1 MSRDDGSDRKA
12 GNRTSS
18 SPKSKKITVER
29 IVETRV
35 ERVTIE
41 DVSSGET
48 RAGAGASG
56 PRDETDNSQ
65 RNSSSLVI
73 EASSNRF
80 SDLRVR
86 LLSALALLTLGVVAL
101 WLGGRAFEAVI
112 VVSAG
117 LMTWELARLG
127 DPGRPGLAVVIALA
141 TAASIAGAIE
151 RPLLPESAVIIL
163 GPALFLI
170 TPRRD
175 KLLAAFW
182 TLLVA
187 MATVQLVEAR
197 TTSLPSALFLLGVVI
212 VADAAGYF
220 AGRLIG
226 GPKIW
231 PVLSPKKTWSGTVAG
246 WVAATLWAV
255 LLSEWIVA
263 DPAWALV
270 ALAPVLALAGQ
281 LADLFESWMK
291 RRAGVKDISNL
302 IPGHGG
308 LMDRFDALTGAAALG
323 MALEW
328 LRQAMGG

>member
-1 MSRDDGSDRKA
+1 MSESERPGPPADRFA
-12 GNRTSS
+12 
-18 SPKSKKITVER
+18 
-29 IVETRV
+29 
-35 ERVTIE
+35 
-41 DVSSGET
+41 
-48 RAGAGASG
+48 
-56 PRDETDNSQ
+56 
-65 RNSSSLVI
+65 
-73 EASSNRF
+73 
-80 SDLRVR
+80 DLRVR
-86 LLSALALLTLGVVAL
+86 LISAAALLTLGVVSL
-101 WLGGRAFEAVI
+101 WLGGWAFEAVI
-112 VVSAG
+112 VASAG

-127 DPGRPGLAVVIALA
+127 DPGRPGLAVVIAVA
-141 TAASIAGAIE
+141 TAASVLGAIAQ
-151 RPLLPESAVIIL
+151 PLLPESAVIVL
-163 GPALFLI
+163 GPALFLV

-212 VADAAGYF
+212 VSDAAGYF

-231 PVLSPKKTWSGTVAG
+231 PALSPKKTWSGTVAG
-246 WVAATLWAV
+246 WLAATLWAA
-255 LLSEWIVA
+255 LLSRWIVA
-263 DPAWALV
+263 DPPWALV

-281 LADLFESWMK
+281 LADLYESWMK

-328 LRQAMGG
+328 LRQGLGG

>member
-1 MSRDDGSDRKA
+1 MTKTGRPGPGA
-12 GNRTSS
+12 
-18 SPKSKKITVER
+18 ER
-29 IVETRV
+29 F
-35 ERVTIE
+35 
-41 DVSSGET
+41 
-48 RAGAGASG
+48 A
-56 PRDETDNSQ
+56 
-65 RNSSSLVI
+65 
-73 EASSNRF
+73 
-80 SDLRVR
+80 DLRLR
-86 LLSALALLTLGVVAL
+86 LLSAAALLTLGVVAL
-101 WLGGRAFEAVI
+101 WLGGRTFETVI
-112 VVSAG
+112 VIAAG

-127 DPGRPGLAVVIALA
+127 DPGRPALAMVIAAA
-141 TAASIAGAIE
+141 TALSILGAIE
-151 RPLLPESAVIIL
+151 KPLLPESAVIVL

-197 TTSLPSALFLLGVVI
+197 TTSLASALFLLGVVI
-212 VADAAGYF
+212 VSDAAGYF

-231 PVLSPKKTWSGTVAG
+231 PAISPKKTWSGTVAG
-246 WVAATLWAV
+246 WLAATLWAV
-255 LLSEWIVA
+255 LLSHWIVA

-308 LMDRFDALTGAAALG
+308 VMDRFDALTGAAALG

-328 LRQAMGG
+328 LRQALGG